1 MAYFLQQLV
10 TGLAVGGTYALV
22 ALGFVLYFGV
32 LNILNIAHAQ
42 TLMLAP
48 VLIVVL
54 MRAGTAWPIAVA
66 AAIVLTFVYS
76 YAVYMVA
83 MKPFTR
89 PGREASYLAPFVASF
104 GVSML
109 TENLASTWLG
119 SQPLSFPLR
128 LPVDVWHVGPVAV
141 VPIQA
146 VGLLICCVLMLA
158 LGWVVARTGFG
169 RAMRAVAENRAVAE
183 AQGISAD
190 RTTVITVVI
199 ATFLGVVAGLL
210 FAAGTTSVSPFVGLE
225 YGLKGLVV
233 MIIGGVTSLA
243 GAVVAGLLVGLLETG
258 ITAYVSSTYQDTIT
272 FGLLFLILLVRP
284 QGLFTILSRE
294 GRP

>member
-1 MAYFLQQLV
+1 MTYFLQQLV

-48 VLIVVL
+48 VLIVVT
-54 MRAGTAWPIAVA
+54 MQAGAGWLPATIASLA
-66 AAIVLTFVYS
+66 LTFAYS
-76 YAVYMVA
+76 YLVYIVS

-109 TENLASTWLG
+109 TENLAGKFLG
-119 SQPLSFPLR
+119 SQPLAFPLR
-128 LPVDVWHVGPVAV
+128 LPAQVWYAGPVAIVPMQAISLV
-141 VPIQA
+141 VC
-146 VGLLICCVLMLA
+146 GVLMFALA
-158 LGWVVARTGFG
+158 YLVGHTAFG
-169 RAMRAVAENRAVAE
+169 RAMRSVAENRAVAE

-190 RTTVITVVI
+190 RTTLLTVIV

-225 YGLKGLVV
+225 YGLKGMVV

-243 GAVVAGLLVGLLETG
+243 GAVVAGLLLGVLETG
-258 ITAYVSSTYQDTIT
+258 ITAYVSSIYQDTIT

>member
-1 MAYFLQQLV
+1 MHRAFRCRRLERRMTYFIQQLV
-10 TGLAVGGTYALV
+10 TGLAIGGTYALV

-48 VLIVVL
+48 VLIVV
-54 MRAGTAWPIAVA
+54 MMQAGAAWPIAVVA
-66 AAIVLTFVYS
+66 SIVLTFIYS
-76 YAVYMVA
+76 YLVYIVS

-109 TENLASTWLG
+109 TENLASTLLG

-128 LPVDVWHVGPVAV
+128 LPADVWYAGTVAV
-141 VPIQA
+141 VPTQA
-146 VGLLICCVLMLA
+146 IGLVICGALMLA
-158 LGWVVARTGFG
+158 LAYIVARTALG
-169 RAMRAVAENRAVAE
+169 RAMRSVAENRAVAE

-190 RTTVITVVI
+190 RTTVLTVLI

-210 FAAGTTSVSPFVGLE
+210 FAAGTSSVSAFVGLE
-225 YGLKGLVV
+225 YGL
-233 MIIGGVTSLA
+233 
-243 GAVVAGLLVGLLETG
+243 
-258 ITAYVSSTYQDTIT
+258 
-272 FGLLFLILLVRP
+272 
-284 QGLFTILSRE
+284 
-294 GRP
+294 

>member
-1 MAYFLQQLV
+1 MTYFIQQLV

-54 MRAGTAWPIAVA
+54 MQAGLAWPVALAAAVA
-66 AAIVLTFVYS
+66 ATFVYS
-76 YAVYMVA
+76 YLVYVIA
-83 MKPFTR
+83 MRPFTR

-109 TENLASTWLG
+109 TENLASTFLG

-128 LPVDVWHVGPVAV
+128 LGADVWYVGAVAI
-141 VPIQA
+141 VPMQA
-146 VGLLICCVLMLA
+146 FALVISCVLMLA
-158 LGWVVARTGFG
+158 LAYIVGRTAFG
-169 RAMRAVAENRAVAE
+169 RGMRAVAENRAVAE

-190 RTTVITVVI
+190 RTTVQTVLV
-199 ATFLGVVAGLL
+199 ATLLGVVAGLL

-225 YGLKGLVV
+225 YGLKGMVV

-243 GAVVAGLLVGLLETG
+243 GAVVAGLLLGILETG

-294 GRP
+294 ARP